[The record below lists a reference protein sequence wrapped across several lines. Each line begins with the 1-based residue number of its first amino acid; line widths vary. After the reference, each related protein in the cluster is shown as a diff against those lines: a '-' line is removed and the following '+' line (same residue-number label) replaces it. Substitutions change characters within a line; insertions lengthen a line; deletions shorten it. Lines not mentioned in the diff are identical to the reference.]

1 MIVAAARRSL
11 MCSSSLRS
19 AAAARIGASRASL
32 RSPPKLRPAA
42 TPSRFL
48 RSPVETIFCVE
59 SLLPM
64 HSATASAL
72 MTSML
77 AVSRTGYGWLSEGE
91 LQNPSLTAFLYGLR
105 ITTFSNLFIWTC

>member
-11 MCSSSLRS
+11 MRSSSLRS

-32 RSPPKLRPAA
+32 RSPPMLRPAA
-42 TPSRFL
+42 TPSRIL

-77 AVSRTGYGWLSEGE
+77 AVSRRGYGWLSEDG
-91 LQNPSLTAFLYGLR
+91 
-105 ITTFSNLFIWTC
+105 

>member
-11 MCSSSLRS
+11 MRSSSLRNP
-19 AAAARIGASRASL
+19 AAARIGASRASL

-42 TPSRFL
+42 TPSRIL

-64 HSATASAL
+64 HSTTASAL

-77 AVSRTGYGWLSEGE
+77 AVSRRGYGWLSEAGNDDISE
-91 LQNPSLTAFLYGLR
+91 DTAL
-105 ITTFSNLFIWTC
+105 ITEPQISC

>member
-11 MCSSSLRS
+11 MRSSSLRNP
-19 AAAARIGASRASL
+19 AAARIGASRASL

-42 TPSRFL
+42 TPSRIL
-48 RSPVETIFCVE
+48 RYLLSPVETIFCVE

-64 HSATASAL
+64 HSTTASAL

-77 AVSRTGYGWLSEGE
+77 AVSR
-91 LQNPSLTAFLYGLR
+91 R
-105 ITTFSNLFIWTC
+105 